1 MADIV
6 SDLTQTVDRLRQ
18 QVLAGEVFGTLPQKI
33 GQLISDVKL
42 QPATPVSLPT
52 DAVTAVGR
60 IRDIERRVKRSPH
73 PQITDDELDF
83 LVQQLASTKPAVR
96 DKGAFFLLSD
106 LFQMHALTAGQSQW
120 LFKRLQAPDTMFSH
134 ITETENEA
142 IFIRSFSVMI
152 ISSMLYGLDDDVLT
166 TKDYEA
172 LALSLAV
179 YMMLEKDGR
188 GYVDQS
194 GWAHTYTHVGNLLDE
209 LVNVKSL
216 KRAHKF
222 FLQVVLIEAWRRM
235 DTPLIYGEPERIASF
250 LTHYAAMNQFYGRS
264 LMMSL
269 QNWQQSLLQLR
280 PQESITF
287 WNQWYNRSR
296 LLSALLLQ
304 PDLPD
309 PIHDFIED
317 ITEV

>member
-1 MADIV
+1 MADLL
-6 SDLTQTVDRLRQ
+6 SDMTKTVAALRT
-18 QVLAGEVFGTLPQKI
+18 QVLQGDVFGTLPKKV
-33 GQLISDVKL
+33 GQLIEQVPVQSKQPVIVPSD
-42 QPATPVSLPT
+42 
-52 DAVTAVGR
+52 DVTAIGR
-60 IRDIERRVKRSPH
+60 IKEIERRVKHSPH
-73 PQITDDELDF
+73 PAVTDEELDF

-106 LFQMHALTAGQSQW
+106 LFQLKALTDDQSRW
-120 LFKRLQAPDTMFSH
+120 LFNRLQAPDTMFSH
-134 ITETENEA
+134 IFEPQNDA
-142 IFIRSFSVMI
+142 IFLRSFSVMI
-152 ISSMLYGLDDDVLT
+152 LSSLIYGLDDTVLQVA
-166 TKDYEA
+166 DYEN
-172 LALSLAV
+172 LALNLAV
-179 YMMLEKDGR
+179 YMILEKDGR
-188 GYVDQS
+188 GYVDQA
-194 GWAHTYTHVGNLLDE
+194 GWAHTYTHIGNLLDE
-209 LVNVKSL
+209 LIAVQDL

-235 DTPLIYGEPERIASF
+235 RTPLVYGEAERMASF
-250 LTHYAAMNQFYGRS
+250 LTHYAVMNQFYGRS

-280 PQESITF
+280 PQESLGF

-296 LLSALLLQ
+296 LLEALLLQ